1 MCGKSVAI
9 PLLVAIGF
17 VLASCARSDRASMGR
32 VSGKVTY
39 QGKSVAGASVAFLCP
54 GASRPAVGMTDET
67 GNYQLTSFEPNDGA
81 MVGTHVVTV
90 NKYSSEPETS
100 VPAAE
105 APAGSKSTTKA
116 IENAMRQTALQIEK
130 MDKERPLL
138 PRKYADRSTSDLRK
152 AVVEGDNV
160 IDIELSN

>member
-1 MCGKSVAI
+1 MSGKIAAI
-9 PLLVAIGF
+9 PLVVAMCFLLIG
-17 VLASCARSDRASMGR
+17 CTRTDRPAIAPVRGQ
-32 VSGKVTY
+32 VTY

-54 GASRPAVGMTDET
+54 GASRPAVGMTDEA

-90 NKYSSEPETS
+90 NKYSTEPETG
-100 VPAAE
+100 VPAIE
-105 APAGSKSTTKA
+105 PPAGGKSTTKA

-152 AVVEGDNV
+152 AVVDGDNV
-160 IDIELSN
+160 INIELAN